1 LRANAARRRHAVT
14 NPGRAVEVSE
24 SVALLTREALRRQNA
39 RMLRTADYEY
49 DLPPELIAQTPVPRA
64 SSRLLILHR
73 DSGSLGLARFPDLL
87 HCLCPGDVL
96 VLNDTRVDARR
107 FRARRTN
114 GAPAEALLV
123 RKRDET
129 EWEALVYPARKLPSG
144 AEIHL
149 DAGILGTVT
158 ATVVGATDDGGR
170 VLSFPN
176 SRTRDA
182 LADLGAA
189 PVPPYIVEPLEDE
202 ERYQTVFA
210 RADGSAAAPTAGLH
224 FTQDLLECAT
234 KRGVEL
240 AFLTLHVGVDTF
252 RPVRED
258 DPEKH
263 RMHGERYAITEQ
275 AADVINRRRGRVVAV
290 GTTVV
295 RALESAADESGVV
308 RAETG
313 NTRLFILPGYRFR
326 AVQALLTNFHLPRST
341 LLMLVSAF
349 AGYESTMSAYRRAVA
364 ERFRFYSFGDAML
377 IV

>member
-1 LRANAARRRHAVT
+1 MTVIEMKSRI
-14 NPGRAVEVSE
+14 
-24 SVALLTREALRRQNA
+24 
-39 RMLRTADYEY
+39 D
-49 DLPPELIAQTPVPRA
+49 
-64 SSRLLILHR
+64 SS
-73 DSGSLGLARFPDLL
+73 G
-87 HCLCPGDVL
+87 
-96 VLNDTRVDARR
+96 VLNLSIPLGT
-107 FRARRTN
+107 
-114 GAPAEALLV
+114 AEANREV
-123 RKRDET
+123 R
-129 EWEALVYPARKLPSG
+129 V
-144 AEIHL
+144 
-149 DAGILGTVT
+149 
-158 ATVVGATDDGGR
+158 
-170 VLSFPN
+170 
-176 SRTRDA
+176 
-182 LADLGAA
+182 
-189 PVPPYIVEPLEDE
+189 IVEPLEDE

-349 AGYESTMSAYRRAVA
+349 AGYESTMSAYRRVVA